1 MLKQKIIFVLVA
13 LFFIVLAG
21 KGEAF
26 VPQTPHLLHLVIQKI
41 KQPAGMVVHQI
52 RNVGAVSG
60 REAMSEIKPG
70 TNLETNLEAK
80 TVQVDEK
87 LRYLL
92 PGKLRSDIV
101 SGKVSRFY
109 VESESQFIKV
119 ADGMI
124 VSLKKSPVDF
134 YTDPLL
140 YRDHETLMT
149 QLVLAGVDTQQ
160 VTFQRFEDKICY
172 FIGQPPVNGLE
183 SPGLW
188 IEKTSLFPVR
198 YVGDQEGWRVSF
210 HYENW
215 HRVSQTWYPLRTTIF
230 MDNQVFATIDVQQFE
245 LESGFSSVLFDVTHI
260 QGKYPDGSRSREE
273 GQESPDRFDELDK
286 QIDDFRKLYE

>member
-1 MLKQKIIFVLVA
+1 MSKQKIIFSLVA
-13 LFFIVLAG
+13 LFFIVLSG

-41 KQPAGMVVHQI
+41 KQPAGMEIHQT
-52 RNVGAVSG
+52 RNVRAVSVK
-60 REAMSEIKPG
+60 ESMTETESAAK
-70 TNLETNLEAK
+70 LETN
-80 TVQVDEK
+80 TIQVDET

-101 SGKVSRFY
+101 SGTVSRLY
-109 VESESQFIKV
+109 VESNFQFIKV
-119 ADGMI
+119 EDGVV

-160 VTFQRFEDKICY
+160 VSFQRFEDKICY
-172 FIGQPPVNGLE
+172 FIGQPPLNGQE

-188 IEKTSLFPVR
+188 IEKTSFFPVR
-198 YVGDQEGWRVSF
+198 YMVDQGGWRVSF
-210 HYENW
+210 YYENW

-230 MDNQVFATIDVQQFE
+230 IDNQVFATIDVQQFE

-260 QGKYPDGSRSREE
+260 QGRYPDGSRSREE
-273 GQESPDRFDELDK
+273 GQESSDRFDELDQ
-286 QIDDFRKLYE
+286 QINNFRKLYE